1 MRPGAGLREVAAI
14 AMTIG
19 ATKIRLM
26 FDGLARTS
34 ETNPEVSGNE
44 AGGSA
49 DTASQKP
56 GFT

>member
-1 MRPGAGLREVAAI
+1 MREVAAI

-26 FDGLARTS
+26 FDGLAQTGK
-34 ETNPEVSGNE
+34 TNPGIAGNE
-44 AGGSA
+44 VGGSA

>member
-1 MRPGAGLREVAAI
+1 
-14 AMTIG
+14 
-19 ATKIRLM
+19 M

-44 AGGSA
+44 AGVPV
-49 DTASQKP
+49 DTPPQKP

>member
-1 MRPGAGLREVAAI
+1 
-14 AMTIG
+14 MTIG

-26 FDGLARTS
+26 FDGLAQTS

-49 DTASQKP
+49 DTPPRKP